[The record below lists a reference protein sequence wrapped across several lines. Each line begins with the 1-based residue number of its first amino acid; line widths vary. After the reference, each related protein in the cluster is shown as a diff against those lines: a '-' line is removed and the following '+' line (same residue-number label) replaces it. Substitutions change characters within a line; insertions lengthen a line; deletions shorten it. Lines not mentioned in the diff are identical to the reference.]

1 MKFSKGANLTAAVSN
16 TILTVPTG
24 YDCVVTM
31 LFIANVGGSTHSVG
45 ATWHDGADVAFLA
58 GKSVS
63 AGDYIQFGGPE
74 GAFLVMKEG
83 DYITITPEA
92 SSTFS
97 SIISFDMHP
106 AAPRLNI

>member
-1 MKFSKGANLTAAVSN
+1 MKFSKGANLTEGVAN

-31 LFIANVGGSTHSVG
+31 LFIANVGGSTKSIG
-45 ATWHDGADVAFLA
+45 AVWHDGADVAFLA

-63 AGDYIQFGGPE
+63 AGDYLQFGGPE

-92 SSTFS
+92 ASTFS
-97 SIISFDMHP
+97 SIISFDMYP
-106 AAPRLNI
+106 AAPRLNL

>member
-1 MKFSKGANLTAAVSN
+1 MKFSKGANLTAGASN
-16 TILTVPTG
+16 TILTVPNG

-45 ATWHDGADVAFLA
+45 ATWHDGVDVTFLA
-58 GKSVS
+58 GKNVS

-92 SSTFS
+92 GSTFS
-97 SIISFDMHP
+97 SIISFDMYT